1 MICISRLDISPAGD
15 YYALYSDSVDGAWSR
30 AYRRFEGQRN
40 YASVKTCQHCKAET
54 QSGALYCA
62 QCGRALAAHIPT
74 PLLAH
79 SVAQGVVASGVPVPL
94 GAGAPARVPSAIL
107 LRMTNGQQFIL
118 HGQTDYA
125 IGRLGAGRDR
135 PDVDLA
141 AWYGFEGGVS
151 REHIAIH
158 VGGEG
163 VFVKDMD
170 SANETI
176 HNGFRL
182 MPRQWYALGDGDE
195 LKLGAIILRVSFQYS

>member
-1 MICISRLDISPAGD
+1 M
-15 YYALYSDSVDGAWSR
+15 SDPQGR
-30 AYRRFEGQRN
+30 IERQRN
-40 YASVKTCQHCKAET
+40 YASVMTCQHCKAQT
-54 QSGALYCA
+54 HSGAPYCP
-62 QCGRALAAHIPT
+62 QCGHALTASIPT
-74 PLLAH
+74 PLLAQ
-79 SVAQGVVASGVPVPL
+79 SAAQGIAISEFPVPL

-163 VFVKDMD
+163 VFVRDMD